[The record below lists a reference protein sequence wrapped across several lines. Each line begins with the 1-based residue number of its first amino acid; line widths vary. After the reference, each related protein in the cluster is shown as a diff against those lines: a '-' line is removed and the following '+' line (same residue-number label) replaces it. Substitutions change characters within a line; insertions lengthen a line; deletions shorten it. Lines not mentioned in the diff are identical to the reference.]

1 MQLKDYLQESFDKQY
16 AYRVKIAADCG
27 SDHMDILEK
36 ALQKYKFVKATAWKR
51 TPIEENPV
59 EFVRAKG
66 VHMISEVC
74 STDIVVQYP
83 VNQRIL
89 EVWLAVNLGL
99 PHERVLVYGIKEPR
113 MTYSDQAE
121 ARAKTDEDR
130 APKQDEALLATEPE
144 KASNEELL
152 FGEQYNKKFLDELA
166 KLKKEKGDDYFR
178 NYPTKDEIMGDA
190 LRPTYDTIM
199 NTPNMGAG
207 RESTKQVDDASQFIR
222 KL

>member
-1 MQLKDYLQESFDKQY
+1 MQLKDYLKESFDKQY
-16 AYRVKIAADCG
+16 AFRVKVACDCTNE
-27 SDHMDILEK
+27 HMDILEK
-36 ALQKYKFVKATAWKR
+36 ALQKYKFVKATPWKR

-66 VHMISEVC
+66 VHMISEVS
-74 STDIVVQYP
+74 STDIVIQYP

-99 PHERVLVYGIKEPR
+99 PQERVLVYGIKEPR
-113 MTYSDQAE
+113 MTHNDQAAE
-121 ARAKTDEDR
+121 RAQADEDR
-130 APKQDEALLATEPE
+130 SPEQDKALLASEFKPHD
-144 KASNEELL
+144 EEVL

-190 LRPTYDTIM
+190 LKPTYDTIM
-199 NTPNMGAG
+199 NTPNMGVG

>member
-16 AYRVKIAADCG
+16 AYRVKVACDCG
-27 SDHMDILEK
+27 SEHMDILEK

-66 VHMISEVC
+66 VHMITEVS
-74 STDIVVQYP
+74 STDIVINYP

-89 EVWLAVNLGL
+89 EVWLAVNFGL

-113 MTYSDQAE
+113 MTQNDQAGE
-121 ARAKTDEDR
+121 RAQADEDR
-130 APKQDEALLATEPE
+130 APDQEKSLLASEF
-144 KASNEELL
+144 KAHDEELL

-190 LRPTYDTIM
+190 LKPTYDTIM

-222 KL
+222 KV

>member
-16 AYRVKIAADCG
+16 AYRVKVACDCG
-27 SDHMDILEK
+27 SEHMDILEK

-66 VHMISEVC
+66 VHMITEVS
-74 STDIVVQYP
+74 STDIVINYP

-89 EVWLAVNLGL
+89 EVWLAVNFGL

-113 MTYSDQAE
+113 MTQNDQSGE
-121 ARAKTDEDR
+121 RAKADEDR
-130 APKQDEALLATEPE
+130 APDQEKSLLSSEF
-144 KASNEELL
+144 KSHDEELL

-190 LRPTYDTIM
+190 LKPTYDTIM

-207 RESTKQVDDASQFIR
+207 RESTKQVDDTSQFIR
-222 KL
+222 KI

>member
-1 MQLKDYLQESFDKQY
+1 MQLKDYLKESFDKQY
-16 AYRVKIAADCG
+16 AFRVKMACDCG
-27 SDHMDILEK
+27 SSEMDMLEHV
-36 ALQKYKFVKATAWKR
+36 LQKYKFMKATPWKR

-66 VHMISEVC
+66 VHMISEVS
-74 STDIVVQYP
+74 STDIVLQYP

-89 EVWLAVNLGL
+89 EVWLAVSFGL

-113 MTYSDQAE
+113 MVDNTVSE
-121 ARAKTDEDR
+121 ERAAADLDR
-130 APKQDEALLATEPE
+130 MPEKDKAKLSTEPE

-190 LRPTYDTIM
+190 LRPTYDSIM

-207 RESTKQVDDASQFIR
+207 SETSKQVDNASQFNR